1 MIDEKYI
8 FTGATKVK
16 LFALMAVGAVLLLLG
31 IWVTSS
37 GSGNGHDGHGEKKE
51 VASKEVKPEGGK
63 EVKAEVKG
71 AAEETHK
78 PVWMLRLLKNLWHNN
93 VFFTGISI
101 IGVFFVAFNYVAWAG
116 WSAALKRVPE
126 AFGYFLPIAAI
137 LMIVVF
143 AIAGHDLFHWTHETL
158 YQKYL
163 PDGKTPNPEYD
174 EIIAGKA
181 GFLNPTFFWIRL
193 VGYFFLWIL
202 IWFMIRTFS
211 LKEDIEGGVKWH
223 DKSVIWSAGF
233 LFVFAVTSSTSAWDW
248 VMSVDTHFF
257 STMFGWYV
265 FASWFVTGLS
275 VVTLFVVY
283 LKDAGYLKVI
293 NENHVHDL
301 GKFVFAFSI
310 FWTYIWFAQF
320 LLIYYANIPEES
332 IYWVER
338 LQNPIYTPIFFMN
351 LILNFL
357 FPFLILMTRDAKRQ
371 TMILKVV
378 CFVVIFGHW
387 SDFYIMLTPGTLKGE
402 GGFGFTTLLVE
413 LGMTMIYAGIFIFT
427 VLWGLTRANLVPKNH
442 PMLQESLHHHV
453 Y

>member
-37 GSGNGHDGHGEKKE
+37 ASGHGHDGHGEKKE

-63 EVKAEVKG
+63 ELKTEEKG
-71 AAEETHK
+71 AEEAHHK
-78 PVWMLRLLKNLWHNN
+78 PVWVLRLLKNLWHNN
-93 VFFTGISI
+93 VFFTGIAI

-126 AFGYFLPIAAI
+126 AFGYFLPIAAV

-143 AIAGHDLFHWTHETL
+143 AVAHHDLFHWTHSYL
-158 YQKYL
+158 YDKK
-163 PDGKTPNPEYD
+163 DARYD
-174 EIIAGKA
+174 EIIAGKS
-181 GFLNPTFFWIRL
+181 GFLNLRFYWARL
-193 VGYFFLWIL
+193 VGYFVLWIF
-202 IWFMIRTFS
+202 IWWMIRKNS
-211 LKEDIEGGVKWH
+211 VREDIEGGVKWH
-223 DKSVIWSAGF
+223 DNSIIWSAGF
-233 LFVFAVTSSTSAWDW
+233 LFVFAVTSSMSAWDW
-248 VMSVDTHFF
+248 VMSVDPHFF

-265 FASWFVTGLS
+265 FASWFVTGLA
-275 VVTLFVVY
+275 VITLFVVY

-293 NENHVHDL
+293 NENHIHDL

-332 IYWVER
+332 IYFIER
-338 LQNPIYTPIFFMN
+338 LQNDPYTPIFFMN
-351 LILNFL
+351 LIANFL

-387 SDFYIMLTPGTLKGE
+387 SDFYIMLTPGTLKADGA
-402 GGFGFTTLLVE
+402 FQFSTLLVE